1 MINNYLLIALRHI
14 RKHFN
19 YSIINIAGLSLGLT
33 ICLLLTIW
41 VQHETSFD
49 SFHKDY
55 KRLYRVALEY
65 SFGGQTSKTAQSPT
79 ALLPAMRENFPEV
92 ENGVRFYD
100 AAAFRPAVVKHDDA
114 LFEESK
120 FYYADSTFFDV
131 FT

>member
-19 YSIINIAGLSLGLT
+19 YSIINIAGLSLGLA

-41 VQHETSFD
+41 VQHELGFD
-49 SFHKDY
+49 SFHTNYD
-55 KRLYRVALEY
+55 RLYRVSLEY
-65 SFGGQTSKTAQSPT
+65 SFGGQTSKTAVSPT
-79 ALLPAMRENFPEV
+79 ALLPAMKQNFEEV

-100 AAAFRPAVVKHDDA
+100 AAAFRPAVVKYGDA

-131 FT
+131 FS